1 MANILAIVGRPNVG
15 KSTLFNRLLG
25 QRQAIVEETSG
36 VTRDRHYGKS
46 DWNGIEFSV
55 IDTGGYVTGSDDV
68 FEEEIRKQVELAVDE
83 ADVILFVVDARAG
96 LTGLDSDVA
105 ELLRRSQKKV
115 IIAAN
120 KVDTGKQIND
130 ITEFYELGLGN
141 IYPISAINGGGTG
154 DLLDE
159 VTKYFEKHQHDADE
173 DSDLPKYTVVGRP
186 NVGKSSF
193 INALLD
199 DERNIVT
206 DIPGTTRDSVN
217 TKYNRYGFE
226 FLLIDTAGVRKKS
239 KVSENIE
246 FYSVMRSIRAIEHS
260 DVCLLLIDAT
270 LGFESQDMNIL
281 HLIEKNRKSVVII
294 VNKWDLIKKETNT
307 HLEFE
312 RMIRQK
318 TAPFVDYE
326 IVFTSA
332 IHKQRIFKA
341 LEAAH
346 RAYENRKRRISTS
359 VLNETLLPV
368 IEATPPPMSKGKHV
382 KIKYITQ
389 LPVKF
394 PAFAFYCNLPQ
405 YIKDPYKRFIENQLR
420 EHFDFT
426 GIPVQIYFR
435 KK

>member
-83 ADVILFVVDARAG
+83 ADVILFVVDVRAG

-105 ELLRRSQKKV
+105 NLLRKSQKKV

-130 ITEFYELGLGN
+130 TSEFYQLGLGN
-141 IYPISAINGGGTG
+141 IYPISAINGSGTG

-159 VTKYFEKHQHDADE
+159 VTQYFEKHEDDE
-173 DSDLPKYTVVGRP
+173 DEASDLPKYAVVGRP

-193 INALLD
+193 INALLG

-206 DIPGTTRDSVN
+206 DIPGTTRDSIN
-217 TKYNRYGFE
+217 TKYNRFGFE
-226 FLLIDTAGVRKKS
+226 FMLIDTAGVRKKS

-281 HLIEKNRKSVVII
+281 HLIEKNRKSVVVI

-312 RMIRQK
+312 QMIRKK

-346 RAYENRKRRISTS
+346 RAYENKKRRISTS
-359 VLNETLLPV
+359 KLNETLLPV

-420 EHFDFT
+420 ERFDFK

>member
-159 VTKYFEKHQHDADE
+159 VTKYFEKHQHDTDE